1 MNGRYAVYNNSGD
14 IEIERCDTANEAL
27 RDNELNDWG
36 GFVID
41 LETGEEVTD
50 DDDQARQ
57 R

>member
-1 MNGRYAVYNNSGD
+1 MNGRYVVYNNSGD
-14 IEIERCDTANEAL
+14 LEIERYDTAEEAL

-50 DDDQARQ
+50 DETK
-57 R
+57 